1 MGFNTQKQSNRTVL
15 SEINVTPFVD
25 VMLVLLIIFMV
36 TTPILYQGVEVKL
49 PSVKSKPIPAA
60 ERHKKI
66 VITIDSNG
74 DIYIEKNKISLT
86 ALGNYVIAELDKSG
100 KKGEEERVFLKADS
114 SVPYGKVVEVMAVV
128 KNAGIGSIGL
138 VTDPS
143 VNAKKSKKR

>member
-1 MGFNTQKQSNRTVL
+1 MGFNTQKQSSRTVL

-36 TTPILYQGVEVKL
+36 TTPILYQGVEVNL

-66 VITIDSNG
+66 VITLDGSG

-86 ALGNYVIAELDKSG
+86 ALGNYVLEELDKAG
-100 KKGEEERVFLKADS
+100 KKGEEEKVFLKADS
-114 SVPYGKVVEVMAVV
+114 SVPYGKVIEVMAVV

-143 VNAKKSKKR
+143 AKKSKKR